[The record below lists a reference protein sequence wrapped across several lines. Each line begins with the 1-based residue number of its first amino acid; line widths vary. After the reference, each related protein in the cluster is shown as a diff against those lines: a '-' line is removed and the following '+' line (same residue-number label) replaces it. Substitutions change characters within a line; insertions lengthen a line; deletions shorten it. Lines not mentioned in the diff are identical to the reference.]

1 MEAETM
7 PVPAKRG
14 RPAKNAAVYS
24 ESGTMLLTSDEHE
37 RLNGLNRELDR
48 LLSSI
53 KQYLSTAAQR
63 MFGIGEILSLIAD
76 RDVRL
81 KLKACAEL
89 AGVDYHRA
97 SMAVRIYQKF
107 ADAPEQL
114 EGMTMSELLPLIRVK
129 RLPDGTDGGA
139 EARQIQYASFPAG
152 GEEAARESFGIAPLS
167 GASLLRYRIRAEPQD
182 GKYYLLE
189 KGCGAAI
196 PIASLSVDTPRN
208 AEQQAAFREMQDEI
222 QCAME
227 RYYAVI
233 ERDGEDD

>member
-14 RPAKNAAVYS
+14 RPAKNAPVYS
-24 ESGTMLLTSDEHE
+24 DGNTLILTEVEHA
-37 RLNGLNRELDR
+37 RLNELNRELDN
-48 LLSSI
+48 LLSGI
-53 KQYLSTAAQR
+53 EKNLRYTAQK
-63 MFGIGEILSLIAD
+63 MFEIGEIIELMRD
-76 RDVRL
+76 RDVTL
-81 KLKACAEL
+81 KLKTCAALVGIE
-89 AGVDYHRA
+89 YNRA
-97 SMAVRIYQKF
+97 SIAQRTYKQFKY
-107 ADAPEQL
+107 APNQL
-114 EGMTMSELLPLIRVK
+114 EGMTMSKLLPLIRVK

-233 ERDGEDD
+233 EQDEEDD